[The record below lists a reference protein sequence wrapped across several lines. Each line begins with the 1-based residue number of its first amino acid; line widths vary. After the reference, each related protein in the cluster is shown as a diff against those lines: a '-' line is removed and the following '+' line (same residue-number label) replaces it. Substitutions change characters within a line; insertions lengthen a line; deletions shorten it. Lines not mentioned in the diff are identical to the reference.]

1 LRKLNDTD
9 LVLLEKLLVAKMGP
23 IVWDKDAFES
33 LVIDEETKDLI
44 MALVTNKVEK
54 NKGTDL
60 IGGKG
65 NGLVVLFH
73 G

>member
-1 LRKLNDTD
+1 LTFLG
-9 LVLLEKLLVAKMGP
+9 KLLVAKMGP
-23 IVWDKDAFES
+23 IVWDKDAFGS
-33 LVIDEETKDLI
+33 LVIEQDTKDLI
-44 MALVTNKVEK
+44 MALVTNKVER

-60 IGGKG
+60 ISGKG